1 MVGALVR
8 SSSSEETGEL
18 WGGILLGFS
27 FFVCVFC
34 WRVLC
39 AGWRGGS
46 ASDVLNLTRNSQT
59 EMSEQAGV

>member
-27 FFVCVFC
+27 FCVFC
-34 WRVLC
+34 GRVLC
-39 AGWRGGS
+39 AGGRGGS
-46 ASDVLNLTRNSQT
+46 ASDVLNVTWNSQT
-59 EMSEQAGV
+59 EMSQQAGA